1 MKSILDPRFRY
12 ISSVDTD
19 LRKTFARI
27 RREQRQQT
35 RTDTATSVSS
45 QHNVQ
50 VMTPRKRAAA

>member
-27 RREQRQQT
+27 RREQRQQGN
-35 RTDTATSVSS
+35 ATTSASAASS
-45 QHNVQ
+45 HNVQ
-50 VMTPRKRAAA
+50 VMTPRKRIAA